1 MVTYDP
7 TEDPEVILDRAAA
20 EKTKLTAFFRANAN
34 PALAPTANAITYQEF
49 PQSFTYNDE
58 KKSWGIRKKGFAIGR
73 MVYVPPNGGERF
85 YLRTLLTVVKG
96 PTSFAHLRTVNGTLY
111 PTFCEACLAR
121 GLLEDDGEW
130 RQCLQEAA
138 MLQTGTRLR
147 NLFATILIF
156 CEPTKPEVLW
166 HEFRQYICDDLRH
179 RLSTLGRQDPL
190 EEEVYDYGLY
200 LLNQR
205 LHQSSRRLSDFSS
218 MPLPRY
224 NWEAYVENPLVNE
237 QLNYDRDAER
247 DRVAQREPRLNED
260 QRSAYERVLDS
271 VRSSHG
277 RMFFLNGPGG
287 TGKTFVYNTLCHQLR
302 SEGAIILC
310 VASSGIVALLL
321 KGGHTAHS
329 MFKIPVED
337 IHSESMCAVTKE
349 SHLAG
354 LLRLA
359 KLIIWDEA
367 TMQLRYAFEAVDH
380 TCRDVRNSE
389 QPFGGITVVFG
400 GDFQQILPVVV
411 KGSREDIVSASLQR
425 SYLWPEV
432 NILRLQRNMR
442 LEGNDDESREFA
454 QWLLDTGHGRNTH
467 ADGTVNLPERMCC
480 PSSSALTDAI
490 YLGIGEQHCV
500 PPPDYFLQRIILA
513 ARNSDVEDLNADV
526 SGKMYG
532 DCRTYH
538 SADSIVT
545 EAGADEDIEENPFPP
560 EFLQTLS
567 ASGLPPGELHLKIG
581 CPLILLCNL
590 APAIGLCNGTRMVL
604 LRMTP
609 KVLEVRLIGG
619 DHDGDIAMIPRTIST
634 PSGWNA
640 DFSFKLRRRQFPIR
654 LAFAITINKAQGQS
668 AKYVGL
674 DLRTPVFSHGQ
685 LYVALSRA
693 TSSQRIRVLLP
704 DNSLDSVTT
713 NVVYPKVLLD

>member
-1 MVTYDP
+1 MVTYNP

-34 PALAPTANAITYQEF
+34 PALAPTANATTYQEF

-96 PTSFAHLRTVNGTLY
+96 PTSFAHLRTINGTLY
-111 PTFCEACLAR
+111 PTFREACLAC

-179 RLSTLGRQDPL
+179 RLSTLGRQDPS

-205 LHQSSRRLSDFSS
+205 LHQSSCRLSDFSS

-237 QLNYDRDAER
+237 QLNYDCDAER

-302 SEGAIILC
+302 SEGAIVLC
-310 VASSGIVALLL
+310 VALSGIAALLL
-321 KGGHTAHS
+321 KGGRTAHS

-367 TMQLRYAFEAVDH
+367 TMQLRYAFEAVDR
-380 TCRDVRNSE
+380 TCRDVQNSE

-467 ADGTVNLPERMCC
+467 ADGTVNLPERMRC

-490 YLGIGEQHCV
+490 YPGIGEQHCV

-560 EFLQTLS
+560 EFL
-567 ASGLPPGELHLKIG
+567 
-581 CPLILLCNL
+581 
-590 APAIGLCNGTRMVL
+590 
-604 LRMTP
+604 
-609 KVLEVRLIGG
+609 
-619 DHDGDIAMIPRTIST
+619 
-634 PSGWNA
+634 
-640 DFSFKLRRRQFPIR
+640 
-654 LAFAITINKAQGQS
+654 
-668 AKYVGL
+668 
-674 DLRTPVFSHGQ
+674 
-685 LYVALSRA
+685 
-693 TSSQRIRVLLP
+693 
-704 DNSLDSVTT
+704 
-713 NVVYPKVLLD
+713 